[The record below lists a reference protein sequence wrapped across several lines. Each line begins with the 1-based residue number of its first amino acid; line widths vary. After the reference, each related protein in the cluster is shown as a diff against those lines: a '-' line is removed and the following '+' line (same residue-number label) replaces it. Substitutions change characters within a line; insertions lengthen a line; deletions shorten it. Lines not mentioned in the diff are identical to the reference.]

1 VQWERGRNNF
11 DFILNIVFYNYCCVY
26 YVRFEHHVI
35 GYRGPTLLFMSFQNF
50 LFVLAV
56 DCLWKLVDLTYENVV
71 AVAFQL
77 LLMLL
82 IIWKKNFAVTD
93 CWVLTYVIV
102 VWPTVSCFADW
113 SKCCHV
119 TLIIIEWSTHHGQ
132 PRVIIMINGHVTIYH
147 YNDTWSRDV
156 H

>member
-1 VQWERGRNNF
+1 M
-11 DFILNIVFYNYCCVY
+11 
-26 YVRFEHHVI
+26 I

-93 CWVLTYVIV
+93 C
-102 VWPTVSCFADW
+102 
-113 SKCCHV
+113 
-119 TLIIIEWSTHHGQ
+119 
-132 PRVIIMINGHVTIYH
+132 
-147 YNDTWSRDV
+147 
-156 H
+156 